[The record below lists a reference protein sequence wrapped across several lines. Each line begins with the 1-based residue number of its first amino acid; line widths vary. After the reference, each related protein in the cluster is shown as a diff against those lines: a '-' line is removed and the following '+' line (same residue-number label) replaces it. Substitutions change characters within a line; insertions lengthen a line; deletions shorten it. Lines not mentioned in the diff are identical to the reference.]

1 MSTISK
7 TKAAELLQ
15 SRISEI
21 DNVKTAKE
29 PDFGGE
35 FQKWKNSVLATIR
48 HIFADDEQH
57 INAFTAISYSLPFYT
72 TDTPKSYH
80 HNRYLNGLDQAR
92 GVLES
97 MVDEVKTMWPDDE
110 PDESS
115 PIVASDPRKVFLVH
129 GRDVA
134 AKESVARFLEQLGLV
149 PVILAECPNGG
160 RTIIEKFEQE
170 SQVGYAIALF
180 TPDDVGGLRNG
191 NEEQMRARQN
201 VVFELGYFVGKLGR
215 ARVCVLNVS
224 GVEFPS
230 DFSGV
235 AYVPFDAT
243 SLDWKFGL
251 VKELKSAGFDIDAN
265 KAFS

>member
-7 TKAAELLQ
+7 TKAIELLQ

-21 DNVKTAKE
+21 DNVKTAE

-35 FQKWKNSVLATIR
+35 FQKWHSSVTFTISNVFDGDKHHLETFSSIR
-48 HIFADDEQH
+48 YRLSCFGS
-57 INAFTAISYSLPFYT
+57 N
-72 TDTPKSYH
+72 TPMYRH
-80 HNRYLNGLDQAR
+80 HNRYLEGLDQAR

-97 MVDEVKTMWPDDE
+97 MVDEVQTMWPDDE

-115 PIVASDPRKVFLVH
+115 PKVASDPRKVFLVH

-134 AKESVARFLEQLGLV
+134 AKESVARFLEHLGLV

-191 NEEQMRARQN
+191 NEEQARARQN

-243 SLDWKFGL
+243 SSDWKIGL